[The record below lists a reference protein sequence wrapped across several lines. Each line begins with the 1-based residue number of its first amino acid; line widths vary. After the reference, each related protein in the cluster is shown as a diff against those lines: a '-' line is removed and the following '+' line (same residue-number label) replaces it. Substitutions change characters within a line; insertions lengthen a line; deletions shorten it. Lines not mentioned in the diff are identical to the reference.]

1 MNSVIILAG
10 GIGSRFKS
18 SIPKQFSNLN
28 DKQTVLSFVINQ
40 FIKNQLV
47 NEIIIVVSKSWLKKI
62 QNEFKDLKVIA
73 GGKNRSQSSFNG
85 LKACSKKC
93 VNVLIHDAARPLV
106 SQKIINNS
114 INELSNYD
122 AVIPTLDVPD
132 SLIFNKDGKNKYLDR
147 QIIKLVQTPQ
157 SFKYNKIFSAYNSNT
172 NELDD
177 YSVLLKNKDIDV
189 KSKFIKGSKFNFKIT
204 TKNDI
209 KFARKLVYEL

>member
-1 MNSVIILAG
+1 ML
-10 GIGSRFKS
+10 
-18 SIPKQFSNLN
+18 
-28 DKQTVLSFVINQ
+28 
-40 FIKNQLV
+40 
-47 NEIIIVVSKSWLKKI
+47 
-62 QNEFKDLKVIA
+62 
-73 GGKNRSQSSFNG
+73 
-85 LKACSKKC
+85 
-93 VNVLIHDAARPLV
+93 
-106 SQKIINNS
+106 IINDS

-122 AVIPTLDVPD
+122 SVIPILDVPD
-132 SLIFNKDGKNKYLDR
+132 SLICNKDGQNQYLDR

>member
-18 SIPKQFSNLN
+18 SIPKQFLNLN
-28 DKQTVLSFVINQ
+28 DKQTVLSFVVNQ

-47 NEIIIVVSKSWLKKI
+47 NEIIIVVSKPWLKKI
-62 QNEFKDLKVIA
+62 QNEFKNLKVIV
-73 GGKNRSQSSFNG
+73 GGGNRSQSSFNG
-85 LKACSKKC
+85 LKACSSKC
-93 VNVLIHDAARPLV
+93 INVLIHDAARPLV
-106 SQKIINNS
+106 SQEIINNS

-132 SLIFNKDGKNKYLDR
+132 SLICNKDGENKYLDR

-157 SFKYNKIFSAYNSNT
+157 SFKYNKIFLAYNNHT

-177 YSVLLKNKDIDV
+177 YSVLVKNKVIDV